1 MNYAQIKKLDIAN
14 GPGIRVSLFVSGC
27 THKCKGCFNEE
38 YQSFDYGQVFT
49 KNNLDEI
56 KNELEKDYCSGLTLL
71 GGEPLQNLE
80 LIEFVEEIKEYANSL
95 KEKKDIWIYSG
106 YVFEKIKENTKM
118 KKLLELCDV
127 LVDGPFVE
135 ELLDLNLKFRGS
147 SNQRILDVKKSLEAD
162 KAIHYTI

>member
-106 YVFEKIKENTKM
+106 YVFEKIKENPKM

>member
-80 LIEFVEEIKEYANSL
+80 LIEFVEEIKEYTNLL

-106 YVFEKIKENTKM
+106 YVFEKIKENPKM

-147 SNQRILDVKKSLEAD
+147 SNQRILDVKKSLEVD
-162 KAIHYTI
+162 KAIH

>member
-80 LIEFVEEIKEYANSL
+80 LIEFVEEIKEYTNLL

-106 YVFEKIKENTKM
+106 YVFEKIKENPKM

>member
-80 LIEFVEEIKEYANSL
+80 LIEFVEEIKEYTNLL

-106 YVFEKIKENTKM
+106 YLFEKIKENTKM